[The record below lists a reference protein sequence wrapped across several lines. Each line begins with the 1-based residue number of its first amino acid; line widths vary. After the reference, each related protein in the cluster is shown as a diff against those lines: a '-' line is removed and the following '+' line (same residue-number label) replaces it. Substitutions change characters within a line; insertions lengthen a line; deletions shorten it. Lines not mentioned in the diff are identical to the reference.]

1 MIIDTINSLSDKCN
15 SSQGEASEMAR
26 NSMRYDSEQ
35 LHKLNVP
42 LGHYSN
48 QVSTGTI
55 ETL

>member
-48 QVSTGTI
+48 QVSRGTI